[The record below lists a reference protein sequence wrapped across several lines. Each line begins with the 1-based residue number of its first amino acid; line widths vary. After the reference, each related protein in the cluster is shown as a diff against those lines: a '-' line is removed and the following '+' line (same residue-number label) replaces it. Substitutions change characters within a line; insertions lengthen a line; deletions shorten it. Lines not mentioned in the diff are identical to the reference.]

1 MNTFKI
7 VEDIL
12 AEPKTVFAV
21 LCDVERWPNWTPTMT
36 QVRRLEG
43 GTFGL
48 GSRAEVQ
55 QPKLKPGVWTV
66 SEFVPER
73 NFTWTTG
80 APGVRMIAAH
90 EVEASRSG
98 CRVTLSIDV
107 QGWLRLMIV
116 LRYGRLINEYV
127 TTEAKSLKSHSEA
140 LTRGQKQAPGY
151 RAAIAP

>member
-1 MNTFKI
+1 MSTFKI
-7 VEDIL
+7 VDDIL

-36 QVRRLEG
+36 QVRRLES

-55 QPKLKPGVWTV
+55 QPKLKPSVWAV
-66 SEFVPER
+66 SEFVPDR
-73 NFTWTTG
+73 NFTWATG
-80 APGVRMIAAH
+80 APGVRMTAAH
-90 EVEASRSG
+90 ELETTASG
-98 CRVTLSIDV
+98 CRVTLSMDV
-107 QGWLRLMIV
+107 EGWLGFMVL
-116 LRYGRLINEYV
+116 LRYGRLIKEYV

-151 RAAIAP
+151 RAATAP

>member
-36 QVRRLEG
+36 QVRRLESG
-43 GTFGL
+43 AFNL
-48 GSRAEVQ
+48 GSRAEVL
-55 QPKLKPGVWTV
+55 QPKLKPSVWTV
-66 SEFVPER
+66 SEFVPWQ
-73 NFTWTTG
+73 NFTWRTS

-90 EVEASRSG
+90 GVEASPTG

-107 QGWLRLMIV
+107 EGWLRFMV
-116 LRYGRLINEYV
+116 LLLYGRLINDYV
-127 TTEAKSLKSHSEA
+127 ATEAKSLKNHCEA
-140 LTRGQKQAPGY
+140 LTRGQKQAPAY
-151 RAAIAP
+151 LAAAAP